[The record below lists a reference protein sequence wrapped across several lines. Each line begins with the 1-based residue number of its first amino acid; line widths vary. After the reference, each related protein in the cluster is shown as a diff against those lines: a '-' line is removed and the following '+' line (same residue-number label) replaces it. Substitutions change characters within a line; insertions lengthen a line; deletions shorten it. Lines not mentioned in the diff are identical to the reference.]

1 MGIGLKKFG
10 LWDRLSALSAGESF
24 SVRRLILNSG
34 ANSFAIFSQFV
45 IQILS
50 VPLLVAA
57 FGLERYGIWL
67 MLSTVP
73 TYLVLSDLGLVTAAT
88 NDMAIA
94 HTANDHSRIQRVFQT
109 VSAAVIV
116 LFAVVTISVALIVFI
131 TSRIE
136 GFWSSSFEPHIL
148 VIPLLTAYAAA
159 CMISL
164 LPVSAIKASGHFAR
178 GTLIY
183 DICTGMEAFLIV
195 GVAIWS
201 RDLVITAM
209 APLIFRSC
217 AMPFIYLQMR
227 KLVPNVRFG
236 VDGISIVEAK
246 RLLPP
251 AIAAV
256 SIMIGLSLSLQ
267 GTALIIGALLGPIA
281 VAMFVPIRTASRMPI
296 LIAGVASRAIVPEIS
311 AARGR
316 GDGPSEQR
324 LWKLNTILMQLVLVP
339 AAIVFAV
346 FGVPMITFWTGGE
359 IVAPF
364 SLIFVMALMISVH
377 GYWYLNTSLL
387 AASHE
392 HVVIGKFV
400 VVISA
405 AGLGVAAVLISNFGI
420 TGAAASLLLV
430 DTVLAL
436 TVATY
441 LRRFR

>member
-1 MGIGLKKFG
+1 MKNLR
-10 LWDRLSALSAGESF
+10 LWGRISTLYARESF

-34 ANSFAIFSQFV
+34 ANSFAIFSQFA
-45 IQILS
+45 IQIIS
-50 VPLLVAA
+50 VPLLIGA

-67 MLSTVP
+67 ILSTVP

-94 HTANDHSRIQRVFQT
+94 HTTNDNSRVQRVFQT
-109 VSAAVIV
+109 VAALVIA
-116 LFAVVTISVALIVFI
+116 LFTVVVISVTLIVFI

-136 GFWSSSFEPHIL
+136 GFWSPSFMPHIL

-159 CMISL
+159 CMISM

-183 DICTGMEAFLIV
+183 DICTSIESFLIICI
-195 GVAIWS
+195 AIWS
-201 RDLVITAM
+201 RDLVLTAM
-209 APLIFRSC
+209 APLVFRSC
-217 AMPFIYLQMR
+217 AMPFICLQMR

-236 VDGISIVEAK
+236 LDGISTFEAK

-251 AIAAV
+251 AIAGV
-256 SIMIGLSLSLQ
+256 SIMIGLTLSLQ
-267 GTALIIGALLGPIA
+267 GTTLIVGALLGPA
-281 VAMFVPIRTASRMPI
+281 VVAMFVPVRTASRMPI
-296 LIAGVASRAIVPEIS
+296 LIAGIASRAIVPEIS

-316 GDGPSEQR
+316 GDKQSEQR
-324 LWKLNTILMQLVLVP
+324 LWRLNTIITQSVLVP
-339 AAIVFAV
+339 AAVIFAV
-346 FGVPMITFWTGGE
+346 YGVPMIAIWTAGG
-359 IVAPF
+359 IVPPF
-364 SLIFVMALMISVH
+364 SLIVIMALMILVH

-392 HVVIGKFV
+392 HIVIGKFV
-400 VVISA
+400 VVISS
-405 AGLGVAAVLISNFGI
+405 AGLCVAAAFISNFGI

-430 DTVLAL
+430 DTMLAL